1 MGFFKFKKPSTSR
14 IPLHIINAFITASN
28 VKTHIKGQSL
38 SFRGLVGE
46 TRIDISPSG
55 RGTADGVEVSEIVR
69 IESVLDVPL
78 LPKKEE
84 MECILNNFASNGA
97 LTVGDDGKFCIK
109 SRLSVYS
116 GDSDDVIKVYTGV
129 IVFGAL
135 IHTNALQAA
144 TVDLLRLPV
153 SKSASLPESS
163 HDGTWKPGSLSR
175 AASMLEARGAFVN
188 ADEGGL
194 TAEFPWDPGAITALA
209 SLTTGSR
216 KCTSLLRIQFEEH
229 PSLGKGLFC
238 RLDLPLNVSDAEA
251 YKLAS
256 SLNQMESTAEDWPP
270 LLGAWT
276 SKAKSGHPTFVSFW
290 PNLFSTVID
299 VEMIAMW
306 MGARSFAMPGW
317 LRDNAGVKQ

>member
-1 MGFFKFKKPSTSR
+1 MGFFTKRSTSR
-14 IPLHIINAFITASN
+14 IPLQTINALMTASN

-46 TRIDISPSG
+46 TRIDVSPSG
-55 RGTADGVEVSEIVR
+55 QRTADGLEVSETVR
-69 IESVLDVPL
+69 IESVLDVSV
-78 LPKKEE
+78 LPGKEE
-84 MECILNNFASNGA
+84 VECTLNNFASNGA
-97 LTVGDDGKFCIK
+97 LTVGDDGKFFIK

-116 GDSDDVIKVYTGV
+116 GESEDVIKVYTGV
-129 IVFGAL
+129 IFFSAM

-144 TVDLLRLPV
+144 TVNLLQLPV
-153 SKSASLPESS
+153 AKGDPLPKSSL
-163 HDGTWKPGSLSR
+163 DGEWKPASFSR
-175 AASMLEARGAFVN
+175 AASMLEAKGGFIN
-188 ADEGGL
+188 ADERGL
-194 TAEFPWDPGAITALA
+194 TAEFPWDPGAITALE
-209 SLTTGSR
+209 SLATGSR
-216 KCTSLLRIQFEEH
+216 KCTSLLQISCAEH

-238 RLDLPLNVSDAEA
+238 RLDLPLNLSDAEA

-276 SKAKSGHPTFVSFW
+276 SKSKSGHPTFVSFW

-299 VEMIAMW
+299 LEMIAMW
-306 MGARSFAMPGW
+306 MGARSFAMPVW